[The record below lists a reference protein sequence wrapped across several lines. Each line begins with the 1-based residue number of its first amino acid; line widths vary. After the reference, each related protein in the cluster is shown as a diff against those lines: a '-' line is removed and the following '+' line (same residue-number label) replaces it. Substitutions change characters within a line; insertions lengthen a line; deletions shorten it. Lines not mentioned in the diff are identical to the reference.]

1 MINPQKTL
9 QLSPYSELYDML
21 VPADNFLR
29 RMHDEIDF
37 SFIYRELSEKYSPDM
52 GRTAYCPVMMFKYMM
67 LKVISKLS
75 DIDLVEEVRVNMAY
89 KYFLDMRPEEMP
101 VDPSTI
107 CKFRRQRLKD
117 VDLLELLLGKTFEM
131 AEEAG
136 IMVRREDSKIHVRA
150 IVDGTHTVSP
160 SSYYRPVPA
169 LKEWSKKLRY
179 QLYACLPG
187 LKGRVKSDRGI
198 KATDLKG
205 EMEYARS
212 LVAFARSLG
221 AVAELPR
228 VRKVV
233 NRLDEMVGDIM
244 DHYSYSPTDPDA
256 RVGHKNSSTEFFG
269 FKTQMVEDA
278 DSELI
283 LAARVTSGEV
293 GDAIPGIEAVR
304 AVLARPGFAVDE
316 LLGDAA
322 YSGTPFINLARASG
336 FELIAPPHPNLGSSI
351 DGRDGF
357 TFNKDADRFI
367 CPQGHLAVYQSVKR
381 YKRDN
386 GRESVSYTFDKD
398 KCAVCPVRDTCLKGK
413 KRTGGRTFTVTRLT
427 KGQRDLLKR
436 SQTEDFK
443 RRRRERY
450 KIEAKNSHLKRGL
463 GFGKAMAHG
472 IEMMGLQTAVTIFL
486 SNIKKI
492 YAKKR

>member
-9 QLSPYSELYDML
+9 QLSPYSELYDIL

-37 SFIYRELSEKYSPDM
+37 SFIYRELSQKYSPDM
-52 GRTAYCPVMMFKYMM
+52 GRTAYCPVMMFKYMI
-67 LKVISKLS
+67 LKVLSQLS
-75 DIDLVEEVRVNMAY
+75 DIDLAEEVRVNMAY

-117 VDLLELLLGKTFEM
+117 VDLLQLLLDKTFEM

-136 IMVRREDSKIHVRA
+136 IMVRRKDSKIHVRA

-179 QLYACLPG
+179 QLYVCRPE
-187 LKGRVKSDRGI
+187 LKGRVRSDRSI

-205 EMEYARS
+205 EMEYAKG
-212 LVAFARSLG
+212 LVDFARSLG
-221 AVAELPR
+221 VVAEVPR

-233 NRLDEMVGDIM
+233 NRLDEMVNDIA

-256 RVGHKNSSTEFFG
+256 RVGHKSSSTEFFG

-293 GDAIPGIEAVR
+293 GDAIPGIEAVK
-304 AVLARPGFAVDE
+304 AVLAHPDMAVDE

-322 YSGTPFINLARASG
+322 YSGTPFIDLARSGG

-351 DGRDGF
+351 DGRGGF

-367 CPQGHLAVYQSVKR
+367 CPQGHLAVSQSIKT

-386 GRESVSYTFDKD
+386 GRMSASYTFDKNR
-398 KCAVCPVRDTCLKGK
+398 CAVCPVRDTCLKGK
-413 KRTGGRTFTVTRLT
+413 KKTGGRTFTVTLLT
-427 KGQRDLLKR
+427 KGQKELLKR

-463 GFGKAMAHG
+463 GFDKAQAHG
-472 IEMMGLQTAVTIFL
+472 IEMMELQTAVTIFL